1 VIDVYDV
8 MALIGLGMLATGLWM
23 VSPVLSLSVVGG
35 ILLAGG
41 VFGSAFKARDRVRK
55 RKS

>member
-1 VIDVYDV
+1 MIDVYDV
-8 MALIGLGMLATGLWM
+8 LALIGLGMLAMGLWM

-41 VFGSAFKARDRVRK
+41 VLGSAFKARDRVRK
-55 RKS
+55 RKG